1 MNIRSLK
8 TMAVAGLMAF
18 SAGTAKVAAQTAQG
32 TLNKASEIVVK
43 DSSKVASD
51 SLAAMKEGVRD
62 ARTILLKKY
71 SGHFQGSVK
80 QGRIADGSLEYA
92 EKGKTILAPSK
103 NANKI
108 NFAVDGG
115 VTTGSEMCNQVGYKF
130 HGSAQKH
137 NTKFDVTGIYAGKE
151 PKSDFI
157 AKASATQFFPLNKDV
172 SLLAKGEVE
181 GAIRRVRGG
190 DSFGE
195 AWPQLLGGAKYEHKF
210 DNGMRVAVQGEA
222 GVAAKITEKEH
233 TFHDIPSAKFVYNAE
248 GEFGVNQVSGFV
260 GATKDAATGNGV
272 YGGVRF
278 RF

>member
-1 MNIRSLK
+1 MNIRSLR

-18 SAGTAKVAAQTAQG
+18 SAGATKVAAQTAQG

-43 DSSKVASD
+43 DSAKVAKD
-51 SLAAMKEGVRD
+51 SLGFAKEGVQD

-80 QGRIADGSLEYA
+80 QGRIADGNLEYA

-108 NFAVDGG
+108 NFAFDAG
-115 VTTGSEMCNQVGYKF
+115 VTTGSEMCNEVGYRF
-130 HGSAQKH
+130 HGAAKKH
-137 NTKFDVTGIYAGKE
+137 NTQFDVTGIYSGKE

-157 AKASATQFFPLNKDV
+157 AKASATQYFPLNKDI
-172 SLLAKGEVE
+172 SLLAKGEAE
-181 GAIRRVRGG
+181 GVIRRVRGG

-195 AWPQLLGGAKYEHKF
+195 AWPQVLAGARYEHKF
-210 DNGMRVAVQGEA
+210 DNGMRVALQGEA
-222 GVAAKITEKEH
+222 GGAVKITEKEH

-248 GEFGVNQVSGFV
+248 GEFGINQVSGFV
-260 GATKDAATGNGV
+260 GATKDAAAGNGV
-272 YGGVRF
+272 YGGVRV